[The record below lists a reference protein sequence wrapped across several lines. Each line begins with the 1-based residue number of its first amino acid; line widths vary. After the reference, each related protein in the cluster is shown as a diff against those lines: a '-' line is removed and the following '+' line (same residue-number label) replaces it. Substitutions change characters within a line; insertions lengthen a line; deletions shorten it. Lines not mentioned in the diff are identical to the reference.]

1 MYQSSPSPAPRR
13 SGHVYPS
20 PFALLLL
27 SLSPS
32 IYISFSIHLPSIL
45 PARQP
50 FPPPKL
56 CPVLRGKL
64 LRGASLFWLPYFTH
78 SDRPPCLP
86 RFLPFY
92 PFSSSLSPRPP
103 FHKLPRP
110 SLSSWPAY
118 RGPLSL
124 YSRYIL
130 GPSCFI
136 PSCVTLSL
144 IQHVVPASET
154 PPRSSSSPISRYPRR
169 AVLFTFACAN
179 SRANFDLRIT
189 REGQKLR
196 VCMWPS
202 FIDRLISTSSWG
214 NATAVVVME
223 QRLVR
228 AIYPSTE
235 RRLGMSVRLRLP
247 R

>member
-64 LRGASLFWLPYFTH
+64 LRGASLFWLPYFTD

-154 PPRSSSSPISRYPRR
+154 PRSSSSPISLATPGEQYFSRSLVRIR
-169 AVLFTFACAN
+169 A
-179 SRANFDLRIT
+179 
-189 REGQKLR
+189 
-196 VCMWPS
+196 
-202 FIDRLISTSSWG
+202 LISTCALPEKGRNFVYVCGLVSS
-214 NATAVVVME
+214 
-223 QRLVR
+223 
-228 AIYPSTE
+228 ID
-235 RRLGMSVRLRLP
+235 
-247 R
+247 